1 MIELNGKY
9 TNAKIYADIIEDLA
23 MDQIQNVI
31 DTNISENCQVCI
43 MPDVHAGKGCT
54 IGFTMTVHD
63 KIVPNLV
70 GGDGS
75 CGMIVQKLNEKSIDF
90 EKLDGVIRKYIPYG
104 YNINNTSNEFVTES
118 DYNKLSKLHC
128 IDDVD
133 IDREILALGSLG
145 SGNHFIELDV
155 DSSGNYYLIVHTGSR
170 HLGQVVCKHYQ
181 KIAENNVRHN
191 VYNRQKIIDNLKSQ
205 GRFSEIQSALESL
218 NSINIPTGLEYIEGT
233 DLQNYLDDMKII
245 NWYAGRNREL
255 IVDTICKHMN
265 WVICKKLR
273 FESVHNFVEIGS
285 NIIIRKGATPA
296 YAGQPVLIP
305 LNMRDGC
312 LLCVGKGNRDW
323 NYSAPHGAGRLIS
336 RKKASETISM
346 EMYKDSMSNV
356 YTTCLNENTLDESP
370 MAYKPINSIIDNI
383 SDTVDIVD
391 HLKSVYNF
399 KADSQYPLTNNQK
412 SV

>member
-31 DTNISENCQVCI
+31 DTNISENCQVRI

-54 IGFTMTVHD
+54 IGFTMTVYD

-90 EKLDGVIRKYIPYG
+90 EKLDVVIRKYIPFG
-104 YNINNTSNEFVTES
+104 KNINATANEFITDN
-118 DYNKLSKLHC
+118 DYNKLSNLRC

-133 IDREILALGSLG
+133 VNREILALSSLG

-191 VYNRQKIIDNLKSQ
+191 VYNRQKIIDDLKSQ

-245 NWYAGRNREL
+245 NWYASRNREL

-296 YAGQPVLIP
+296 YAGQQVLIP

-312 LLCVGKGNRDW
+312 LLCVGKGNHDW

-336 RKKASETISM
+336 RKKAYETISM

-370 MAYKPINSIIDNI
+370 FAYKPIETIIDNI
-383 SDTVDIVD
+383 SDTVDIID

-399 KADSQYPLTNNQK
+399 KADD
-412 SV
+412 

>member
-1 MIELNGKY
+1 MIEQNGKY
-9 TNAKIYADIIEDLA
+9 SNAKIYADIIEDLA
-23 MDQIQNVI
+23 LEQIQNVI
-31 DTNISENCQVCI
+31 DTNISENCQVRI

-145 SGNHFIELDV
+145 GGNHFQEIDV
-155 DSSGNYYLIVHTGSR
+155 DSSGNFYFIVHTGSR

-181 KIAENNVRHN
+181 KLAENNVRNN
-191 VYNRQKIIDNLKSQ
+191 VFNRQKIIDQLKAEH
-205 GRFSEIQSALESL
+205 RYSEIQSTLDKLSKI
-218 NSINIPTGLEYIEGT
+218 SVPTGLEYIQGT
-233 DLQNYLDDMKII
+233 DLQNYLNDMKII
-245 NWYAGRNREL
+245 NWYANRNREL
-255 IVDTICKHMN
+255 IVKTVCHHMN
-265 WVICKKLR
+265 WIICNKQS
-273 FESVHNFVEIGS
+273 FQSIHNFVEIGS
-285 NIIIRKGATPA
+285 NIIIRKGATAA

-399 KADSQYPLTNNQK
+399 KADN
-412 SV
+412 

>member
-1 MIELNGKY
+1 MNELNGKY
-9 TNAKIYADIIEDLA
+9 TNAKIFASIVEDQA
-23 MDQIQNVI
+23 IQQIQTLI
-31 DTNISENCQVCI
+31 DLEQSHNCQVRI

-54 IGFTMTVHD
+54 IGFTMIVHD

-75 CGMIVQKLNEKSIDF
+75 CGMIVQKLNENHIDF
-90 EKLDGVIRKYIPYG
+90 QKLDNIIRTHIPYG
-104 YNINNTSNEFVTES
+104 KNINNVANEFVADN
-118 DYNKLSKLHC
+118 DYKMIEKLHC

-133 IDREILALGSLG
+133 VNREVLALGSLG

-155 DSSGNYYLIVHTGSR
+155 DSNGNFHLIVHTGSR

-191 VYNRQKIIDNLKSQ
+191 VYNRQKIIDDLKSQ
-205 GRFSEIQSALESL
+205 GRFSEIQSTLESL
-218 NSINIPTGLEYIEGT
+218 NNINIPTGLEYIEGN

-245 NWYAGRNREL
+245 NWYASRNREL
-255 IVDTICKHMN
+255 IIDTICKHMN

-285 NIIIRKGATPA
+285 NVIIRKGATPA
-296 YAGQPVLIP
+296 YAGQQVLIP

-336 RKKASETISM
+336 RSKAKNTISM
-346 EMYKDSMSNV
+346 QTYQDSMKNV

-370 MAYKPINSIIDNI
+370 FAYKPIETITGNI
-383 SDTVDIVD
+383 GDTVDIVD
-391 HLKSVYNF
+391 HLHSVYNF
-399 KADSQYPLTNNQK
+399 KADD
-412 SV
+412 